1 MDSADMSLTSPM
13 LIFNILLIM
22 LGQFLNVQNKSF
34 QDMFEKALFGKRK
47 KQRGLKKR
55 KVTHRKDKQDEHKI
69 SRLEIMCN
77 LAAEESI

>member
-1 MDSADMSLTSPM
+1 MFRTK
-13 LIFNILLIM
+13 
-22 LGQFLNVQNKSF
+22 V

-69 SRLEIMCN
+69 RRLEIMCN

>member
-1 MDSADMSLTSPM
+1 MSLTSPM

-34 QDMFEKALFGKRK
+34 QEMFEKALFGKRK
-47 KQRGLKKR
+47 KQRRLKKR

-69 SRLEIMCN
+69 RRLEIMCN